1 MRTWLEFYV
10 VIIIRVALPP
20 APHNN
25 GKISPDSGKPKART
39 KSGRWKRNI
48 SSSGQELTARPP
60 FIICAKP
67 FASCNCLKRAS
78 SQGKLKEKLPNIEMR
93 RSASVSKIPPGLGGV
108 GYYRRVW
115 DSLVSEAARDIYN
128 IETTNV
134 VKPYKI
140 Y

>member
-1 MRTWLEFYV
+1 MLKFYV
-10 VIIIRVALPP
+10 VIIIRVVLPP
-20 APHNN
+20 APQIN
-25 GKISPDSGKPKART
+25 GMISPVSSGKQKGKT
-39 KSGRWKRNI
+39 KSARRKRNI
-48 SSSGQELTARPP
+48 CNSGAELTGRPP
-60 FIICAKP
+60 FIICAQP
-67 FASCNCLKRAS
+67 PATCNCLKRAS

>member
-1 MRTWLEFYV
+1 M
-10 VIIIRVALPP
+10 
-20 APHNN
+20 
-25 GKISPDSGKPKART
+25 
-39 KSGRWKRNI
+39 
-48 SSSGQELTARPP
+48 
-60 FIICAKP
+60 
-67 FASCNCLKRAS
+67 
-78 SQGKLKEKLPNIEMR
+78 
-93 RSASVSKIPPGLGGV
+93 SKIPPGLGGV

>member
-1 MRTWLEFYV
+1 MLKFYV
-10 VIIIRVALPP
+10 VIIIRVVLPP
-20 APHNN
+20 APQIN
-25 GKISPDSGKPKART
+25 GMISPVSSGKQKGKT
-39 KSGRWKRNI
+39 KSARRKRNTI
-48 SSSGQELTARPP
+48 CNSGADLTGRPP
-60 FIICAKP
+60 FIICAQP
-67 FASCNCLKRAS
+67 PATCNCLKRAS
-78 SQGKLKEKLPNIEMR
+78 SQGKLKEKLPNIKMR

-128 IETTNV
+128 IETMNV